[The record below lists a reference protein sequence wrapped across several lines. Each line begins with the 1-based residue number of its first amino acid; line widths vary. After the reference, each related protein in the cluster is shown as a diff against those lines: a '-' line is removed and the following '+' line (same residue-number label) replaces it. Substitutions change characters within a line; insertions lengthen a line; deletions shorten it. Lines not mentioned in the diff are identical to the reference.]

1 MDLINKMKSKWLI
14 YLLSFSGIFLSL
26 FIFLIGLV
34 WIGSFGP
41 VPGSDELRLI
51 KEQQASQMVTSDGEL
66 IGTFPIQESL
76 EIDLDEMSPDII
88 NALIA
93 IEDIRF
99 HRHNGIDYR
108 ALGRVF
114 IRTFLLRQNAGGGS
128 TITQQL
134 AKNLYPR
141 ENGRGIY
148 LLTDKIRE
156 MIIATRLESVYS
168 KNEILSIYLN
178 NISFGENTFGIEMAS
193 HRFFNKSSRDL
204 TLSEAA
210 TLAGQLKATTFYNP
224 HRNPD
229 RSEHRRNVVL
239 RQMEKY
245 EMISKETADMSV
257 SEPLKTDY
265 SRRANR
271 NEFASYFQKYLT
283 AHVLEILQNRPA
295 LDGNSYQLDT
305 DALTIH
311 TTIDSRIQ
319 KAAESAVSTHMR
331 NLQKIFDSETANYS
345 IFREQGDSDVLLAWR
360 QSGYYRELQRD
371 GRSEEEI
378 NDILYTPVSSLLFT
392 WDGYEERVISPYD
405 ELRYYLSFLNAGL
418 LIMHPISGD
427 ILGWVGGIN
436 HRHFPY
442 DQILAER
449 QSGSTFKPVVYAAAL
464 ENGYKPCDYERNQ
477 LTTFAAYS
485 DWTPRNQ
492 KDEYGGYY
500 SLQAAL
506 AQSVNTA
513 TVQIGMNVGISA
525 ILETAQAIGIQSF
538 IPNQPSIVLGTAETT
553 LLEMTTAYTA
563 FLNEGQPAQPTM
575 ITRIYNSDDEL
586 IYDFTTRSS
595 NLMVSNVD
603 PELQDRNNEQIQ
615 ERLMGDTQNTQYLDN
630 SKADGISPETAAT
643 MVAMLEKAVN
653 EGTGYSL
660 RSRFGISHAAAGKTG
675 TTQNYADGWF
685 VGFTPEM
692 VFGVRVGGW
701 NQRVHFREF
710 PAFASQTALPIAG
723 NFLASIGGNSD
734 ITSLPNQFPS
744 ELIHSPFDLSCVD
757 YEDEKFRDRL
767 RNFFRGRDSSDP
779 VVVEEEDGEKKSKN
793 IFRRLGR
800 RLGISDN

>member
-1 MDLINKMKSKWLI
+1 M
-14 YLLSFSGIFLSL
+14 G
-26 FIFLIGLV
+26 V
-34 WIGSFGP
+34 FGQ
-41 VPGSDELRLI
+41 VPGSAELRLI
-51 KEQQASQMVTSDGEL
+51 QEKQASQIVTSDGVL
-66 IGTFPIQESL
+66 IGFYPTQEGS
-76 EIDLDEMSPDII
+76 EVDLDDINPNMI
-88 NALIA
+88 NALLA

-114 IRTFLLRQNAGGGS
+114 VRTILLRQNTGGGS

-148 LLTDKIRE
+148 LVTDKIRE

-168 KNEILSIYLN
+168 KEDILTIYLN
-178 NISFGENTFGIEMAS
+178 RISFGENTFGIDMAA
-193 HRFFNKSSRDL
+193 HRFFNKSSTEL
-204 TLSEAA
+204 TLTESA
-210 TLAGQLKATTFYNP
+210 TLAGLLKATTFYNP
-224 HRNPD
+224 QRNPE
-229 RSEHRRNVVL
+229 RSEHRRNVVI

-245 EMISKETADMSV
+245 EMITKETADWAV
-257 SEPLKTDY
+257 AEPLITNY
-265 SRRANR
+265 SRRVNR
-271 NEFASYFQKYLT
+271 NDTASYFQKHLV
-283 AHVLEILQNRPA
+283 AQVLEILQTRPA
-295 LDGNSYQLDT
+295 LDGNTYQLDK
-305 DALTIH
+305 DALTIY
-311 TTIDSRIQ
+311 TTLDSRIQ
-319 KAAESAVSTHMR
+319 QAAENAVAAHMKD
-331 NLQKIFDSETANYS
+331 LQKIFDNETARNS
-345 IFREQGDSDVLLAWR
+345 IFMDEGDSDVLLAWR
-360 QSGYYRELQRD
+360 QSGYYRELLRD
-371 GRSEEEI
+371 GLSEEEI

-392 WDGYEERVISPYD
+392 WEGYEEREISPYD

-418 LIMHPISGD
+418 LVMHPNSGH

-449 QSGSTFKPVVYAAAL
+449 QSGSSFKPVVYAAAL
-464 ENGYKPCDYERNQ
+464 EGGHAPCDYERNQ

-492 KDEYGGYY
+492 QDEYGGYY

-513 TVQIGMNVGISA
+513 TVQLGMDVGIPS
-525 ILETAQAIGIQSF
+525 IRETAKAIGIQSF
-538 IPNQPSIVLGTAETT
+538 VPNQPSIVLGTAETT
-553 LLEMTTAYTA
+553 LLEMTSAYTT

-575 ITRIYNSDDEL
+575 ITKIFNSHDEL
-586 IYDFTTRSS
+586 IFDFTIDYSAMVVSDSELTDENQSPEISENRQDYS
-595 NLMVSNVD
+595 NANA
-603 PELQDRNNEQIQ
+603 E
-615 ERLMGDTQNTQYLDN
+615 
-630 SKADGISPETAAT
+630 GISPETAAT

-653 EGTGYSL
+653 EGTGYPL
-660 RSRFGISHAAAGKTG
+660 RSQYGITHALGGKTG

-685 VGFTPEM
+685 IGFTPEM

-701 NQRVHFREF
+701 NQRVHFRQF

-723 NFLASIGGNSD
+723 NFLTSIGDSD

-744 ELIHSPFDLSCVD
+744 QLISSPYDLSCAD

-767 RNFFRGRDSSDP
+767 RNFFRGRDSDDA
-779 VVVEEEDGEKKSKN
+779 VIVGEEDGEEKKSRN

-800 RLGISDN
+800 KLGISDN